1 MPYEKLM
8 TLLAV
13 MHEEMT
19 RLGVS
24 EPPKAF
30 LRSCPVGVKSCFG
43 ANGFYDYRDQDPHN
57 DLSECNYG
65 PFTNDVSREGE
76 GGGYP
81 NSDAVR
87 KVA

>member
-1 MPYEKLM
+1 M

-24 EPPKAF
+24 EPPSAF

-43 ANGFYDYRDQDPHN
+43 AKGFYDYRDQDPNN
-57 DLSECNYG
+57 DLS
-65 PFTNDVSREGE
+65 
-76 GGGYP
+76 
-81 NSDAVR
+81 
-87 KVA
+87 K